1 MEKMY
6 LCTMNI
12 RLRAVEL
19 SDANLIYEWENSFSL
34 WDVSST
40 RAPFS
45 HYAIEEY
52 VKNAQNDDIYS
63 VKQIRFMIDI
73 EENSEVRTVGCVDL
87 FDLEPQHLRAGVGI
101 FISEKDSRRKHI
113 ALNSLEW
120 VWKYATKILN
130 LNQLYVNVP
139 EDNIPSCNLFLK
151 AGYNKTAILK
161 QWLKR
166 GNEYIDVIVY
176 QKTINN

>member
-1 MEKMY
+1 
-6 LCTMNI
+6 MNI

-19 SDANLIYEWENSFSL
+19 SDANLIYEWENTFPL
-34 WDVSST
+34 WEVSST

-45 HYAIEEY
+45 RYAIEEY

-63 VKQIRFMIDI
+63 VKQMRFMIDI
-73 EENSEVRTVGCVDL
+73 EDDGVIKTVGCADL

-101 FISEKDSRRKHI
+101 FISAGDARRKHI

-120 VWKYATKILN
+120 VWNYATNILN
-130 LNQLYVNVP
+130 LHQLYAHVA

-151 AGYNKTAILK
+151 AGYKQTSILK

-166 GNEYIDVIVY
+166 GNDYIDVIVY
-176 QKTINN
+176 QKVMNINH

>member
-1 MEKMY
+1 
-6 LCTMNI
+6 MNI

-87 FDLEPQHLRAGVGI
+87 FDLEPQLV
-101 FISEKDSRRKHI
+101 
-113 ALNSLEW
+113 
-120 VWKYATKILN
+120 
-130 LNQLYVNVP
+130 
-139 EDNIPSCNLFLK
+139 
-151 AGYNKTAILK
+151 
-161 QWLKR
+161 
-166 GNEYIDVIVY
+166 
-176 QKTINN
+176 